1 MKRLKQRPLALV
13 LAVLGLWMAYLIFA
27 VHAATP
33 TLTLPPRS
41 IAPATQIT
49 PVAATPQVGSEEWN
63 EHQQEIE
70 THKTTVRL
78 ADLNRMENERHL
90 LGKAA
95 ERTDAE
101 REILRV
107 MRRPLW
113 SAYYSTNWAAF
124 QELQAKAAQ
133 SVGHKTACTICDG
146 TGRADFCLLCGDLHG
161 KCARCQGTGRTT
173 FGGYCPACLGTGK
186 CYLCGGTGMM
196 PCDFCED
203 GVITPHFTPH
213 LMMPLE

>member
-1 MKRLKQRPLALV
+1 
-13 LAVLGLWMAYLIFA
+13 MAYLIFA

-33 TLTLPPRS
+33 TLTLPPQGVAGVSR
-41 IAPATQIT
+41 IRVVAPAPQI
-49 PVAATPQVGSEEWN
+49 GSEGWN
-63 EHQQEIE
+63 EQQQEIE
-70 THKTTVRL
+70 TRKTSVRL

-90 LGKAA
+90 LTQASG
-95 ERTDAE
+95 RTESE

-107 MRRPLW
+107 MRRPQW

-133 SVGHKTACTICDG
+133 SMGHKTACTICDG

-196 PCDFCED
+196 PCDFCDD
-203 GVITPHFTPH
+203 GVITPRFIPH